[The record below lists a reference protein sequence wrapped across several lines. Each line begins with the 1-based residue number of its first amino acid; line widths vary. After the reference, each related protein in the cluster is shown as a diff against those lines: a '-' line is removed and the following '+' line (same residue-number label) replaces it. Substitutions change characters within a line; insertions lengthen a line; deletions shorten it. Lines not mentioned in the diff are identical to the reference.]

1 MSEPSQLPNPERTP
15 LQAIGGDGALR
26 LLVQHFYD
34 HMDLDPEYAL
44 IRALH
49 PPTLDSARDKL
60 YCFLSGW
67 MGGPPLYTEKY
78 GNPMLRARHLPF
90 AIGSR
95 ERDQW
100 LACMDQAMRDLGLA
114 EPLRQ
119 SLYNAF
125 YSTADWMRNKPG
137 DLPEAITKLHG
148 G

>member
-15 LQAIGGDGALR
+15 LQAIGGDSALR

-67 MGGPPLYTEKY
+67 MGGPPLYVEKY

-90 AIGSR
+90 AIGSL

-100 LACMDQAMRDLGLA
+100 
-114 EPLRQ
+114 Q

>member
-1 MSEPSQLPNPERTP
+1 MSEPSPLPNPELTP
-15 LQAIGGDGALR
+15 LQAIGGDSALR

-34 HMDLDPEYAL
+34 HMDLDPEYAV

-67 MGGPPLYTEKY
+67 MGGPPLYVEKY

-90 AIGSR
+90 AIGSL

-100 LACMDQAMRDLGLA
+100 LACMDQAMGETEVPDGLR
-114 EPLRQ
+114 ERLKNSFSQ
-119 SLYNAF
+119 
-125 YSTADWMRNKPG
+125 TADWMRNKG
-137 DLPEAITKLHG
+137 V
-148 G
+148 

>member
-1 MSEPSQLPNPERTP
+1 MSEPSPLPNPQLSP

-34 HMDLDPEYAL
+34 HMDLDPEYAV

-49 PPTLDSARDKL
+49 PPSLDSARDKL

-67 MGGPPLYTEKY
+67 MGGPPLYVEKY

-90 AIGSR
+90 SIGSV

-100 LACMDQAMRDLGLA
+100 VACMVLAMEDVGID
-114 EPLRQ
+114 ESLRPKLLQ
-119 SLYNAF
+119 NF
-125 YSTADWMRNKPG
+125 FNTADFMRNREG
-137 DLPEAITKLHG
+137 
-148 G
+148 

>member
-1 MSEPSQLPNPERTP
+1 
-15 LQAIGGDGALR
+15 
-26 LLVQHFYD
+26 
-34 HMDLDPEYAL
+34 MDLDPEYAV

-67 MGGPPLYTEKY
+67 MGGPPLYVEKY

-90 AIGSR
+90 AIGSQ

-100 LACMDQAMRDLGLA
+100 LACMDRAMRDLGLA

-125 YSTADWMRNKPG
+125 HSTADWMRNKPG
-137 DLPEAITKLHG
+137 DLPEAITRLHG